1 MKKILVALMAVLVMV
16 SCGGKKEDAAA
27 KDAKKTN
34 AGELA
39 AELTPIIRTA
49 IDELNQG
56 ITPSAVME
64 KMVSEEAGVLAKYSD
79 EATKVFDNLGESE
92 FKEAYPNQGPA
103 YFDAKS
109 EFVDKLYNIEDRL
122 DSDEKQKMWDNR
134 HKAKVI

>member
-39 AELTPIIRTA
+39 AELTPIIKTA
-49 IDELNQG
+49 IDELDQG

-92 FKEAYPNQGPA
+92 FREAYPNQGPA

-109 EFVDKLYNIEDRL
+109 ELVNKLYNIEDRL